1 MSNETGLDRGDWQD
15 RAKPAGPEPD
25 RADSAGALDPGGAV
39 DPGAPGAARR
49 SRRAV
54 WIGLAG
60 IVLLA
65 IGVAAPDTLATA
77 LGFAVGSFVATLPVM
92 LGAVAVTAWI
102 QASNASGIVTGIFA
116 GSPVRM
122 IIAASFVGALTPICG
137 VGVLPVIAG
146 LLKVGVPLAPVM
158 AFWLSS
164 PVTDPAML
172 TITAGTLGVDF
183 AIGKTVIAF
192 GIGLAGG
199 LLTMAAIRAGAFAD
213 PCRATLAQH
222 AGGCDG
228 GATEGFRWNVWSNE
242 ARAGIFWRSARD
254 AALLI
259 GKWLAIAFVAEGLL
273 RQFLPTE
280 TVVAI
285 AGADNRWAIPL
296 AVLIGTPIYL
306 DGYAALPL
314 VRGLIDLGMTP
325 GAAMA
330 LLVSGGIT
338 SLYASIAVYALVRPP
353 VFVWYLALAMLGAL
367 AGGYLYE
374 AAV

>member
-1 MSNETGLDRGDWQD
+1 MSNE
-15 RAKPAGPEPD
+15 
-25 RADSAGALDPGGAV
+25 
-39 DPGAPGAARR
+39 PGAHGAAWRQSGGSARASEPIACGPAAPDAARR
-49 SRRAV
+49 SRRPI

-60 IVLLA
+60 MVLLA
-65 IGVAAPDTLATA
+65 VGIAAPDTLAIA
-77 LGFAVGSFVATLPVM
+77 LGFAAGSFVATLPVM

-102 QASNASGIVTGIFA
+102 QASNASDIVTDVFA

-122 IIAASFVGALTPICG
+122 IVAASFVGALTPICG
-137 VGVLPVIAG
+137 VGVLPIIAG
-146 LLKVGVPLAPVM
+146 LLQVGVPLAPVM

-172 TITAGTLGVDF
+172 MITAGTLGLDF
-183 AIGKTVIAF
+183 AIGKTAIAF

-199 LLTMAAIRAGAFAD
+199 LLTMAMVRAGAFAH
-213 PCRATLAQH
+213 PCRATLAQY
-222 AGGCDG
+222 AGCSDG
-228 GATEGFRWNVWSNE
+228 GLSVGFRWNVWSDD

-314 VRGLIDLGMTP
+314 VRGLVDLGMTP

-338 SLYASIAVYALVRPP
+338 SLYASVAVYALVKPP

>member
-1 MSNETGLDRGDWQD
+1 MSNETGLGRGLWP
-15 RAKPAGPEPD
+15 RPI
-25 RADSAGALDPGGAV
+25 R
-39 DPGAPGAARR
+39 
-49 SRRAV
+49 RRAL

-65 IGVAAPDTLATA
+65 IGIAAPDTLAIA
-77 LGFAVGSFVATLPVM
+77 LGFAAGSFVATLPVM

-102 QASNASGIVTGIFA
+102 QASNASGIVTDIFA

-122 IIAASFVGALTPICG
+122 IVAAAFVGALTPICG
-137 VGVLPVIAG
+137 VGVLPIIAG
-146 LLKVGVPLAPVM
+146 LLQVGVPLAPVM

-172 TITAGTLGVDF
+172 TITAGTLGLDF
-183 AIGKTVIAF
+183 AIGKTAIAF

-199 LLTMAAIRAGAFAD
+199 LLTMAMVRAGAFAD

-222 AGGCDG
+222 AGHCDA
-228 GATEGFRWNVWSNE
+228 GACDSSSSGGFRWNVWSDD
-242 ARAGIFWRSARD
+242 ARAAIFWRSARD
-254 AALLI
+254 SALLI

-314 VRGLIDLGMTP
+314 VRGLVDLGMTP

-338 SLYASIAVYALVRPP
+338 SLYASVAVWALVKPP
-353 VFVWYLALAMLGAL
+353 VFLWYLALAMFGAL
-367 AGGYLYE
+367 AGGYLYQ
-374 AAV
+374 AAI